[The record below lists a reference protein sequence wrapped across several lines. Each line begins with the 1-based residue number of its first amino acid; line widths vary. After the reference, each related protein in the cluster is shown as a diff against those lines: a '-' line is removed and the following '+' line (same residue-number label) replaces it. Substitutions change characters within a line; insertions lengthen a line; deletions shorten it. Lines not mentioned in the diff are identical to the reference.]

1 MNQATAFKIIVEQ
14 ANQGELVFP
23 TNVEASLKIQQAL
36 DDPDCSLEAASRLVM
51 TEPLLSARVVAVAN
65 SVAYSRFG
73 GGVTNIRTA
82 ITILGFRTLRSL
94 VAAVVMRQ
102 LSLSVQIKPV
112 RQQLDQ
118 LWQHSAHTATWA
130 HAIARYVCHSDAET
144 ALFAGI
150 VHEVGN
156 FYLLSRFSEFPSLQ
170 HELHGPLNAEQEIT
184 LGRAVLQR
192 LMVPKPVQ
200 QAIESLWQ
208 GMHVLPPETL
218 GDTLMLANQL
228 ASVCSPFTTAA
239 LAASPWSEPEFQVGG
254 QSFHGWC
261 QEIQP
266 ELLSLRQALLH
277 N

>member
-1 MNQATAFKIIVEQ
+1 MNQAAAFKIIVEQ
-14 ANQGELVFP
+14 ANEGELVFP
-23 TNVEASLKIQQAL
+23 TNVEASLTIQQAL

-102 LSLSVQIKPV
+102 LSLSVKIKPV

-118 LWQHSAHTATWA
+118 LWQHSAHTAAWA
-130 HAIARYVCHSDAET
+130 HAIARHICKSDAET

-156 FYLLSRFSEFPSLQ
+156 FYLLSRLSEYPSLD
-170 HELHGPLNAEQEIT
+170 HELHGPLEADLQISLN
-184 LGRAVLQR
+184 RAVLQR
-192 LMVPKPVQ
+192 LMVPKPVL
-200 QAIESLWQ
+200 QAIEALWQ
-208 GMHVLPPETL
+208 DLQVVPPETL
-218 GDTLMLANQL
+218 GDTLKLANQL
-228 ASVCSPFTTAA
+228 ATVASPLDTAA
-239 LAASPWSEPEFQVGG
+239 NHCSGVAPEFAVGSLNFSHWCEQV
-254 QSFHGWC
+254 
-261 QEIQP
+261 QP
-266 ELLSLRQALLH
+266 ELISLRQALLQG
-277 N
+277 